1 MANNELFTPITVGYA
16 FGLLFALYMYWGVL
30 LWNDSSRLKVV
41 VEEKEEKV
49 VGAKEDKGAG
59 IIQV

>member
-1 MANNELFTPITVGYA
+1 MANNELFTPITFEYA